1 MFLEK
6 RRCRRY
12 AEHPELGVLN
22 SRDVTAT
29 AIHRVSETNG

>member
-12 AEHPELGVLN
+12 AENRGLKVLN
-22 SRDVTAT
+22 SRDVTTT
-29 AIHRVSETNG
+29 AIHRVSETND

>member
-12 AEHPELGVLN
+12 AENRGQIVLN
-22 SRDVTAT
+22 SRDVTTT
-29 AIHRVSETNG
+29 AIHRVSETND